1 MKLAP
6 ALCALLLAFQ
16 PVASAM
22 PQGNPPAPLTKK
34 QLEAKAKE
42 LVAEGKALEKQG
54 KLAEARDKY
63 VDAEGFT
70 STGDALNGIHRI
82 DDKEKQ
88 QVESILSQAR
98 TLYETGKFTDSLQ
111 QLQKGLE
118 IQPSNP
124 ALHYDLALCYANT
137 GDGPNAALQ
146 LDLAIDSL
154 PNNKERT
161 ELLELRSS
169 IVMGIPAPTF
179 PGDARDNLASFN
191 ARFLQEGR
199 DPGEN
204 RTQTVESSLCDQ
216 IAALKTEFPANPAIL
231 FNTAKCTEEAAQPQD
246 AAQQLANY
254 LQATPFALDR
264 ADVQVQ
270 QQDLAS
276 LASLSGVIGQSVQLH
291 FATAARYL
299 DYRHFD
305 RAITEYEAAEQ
316 IQPDFAPTEWQLG
329 ILYEC
334 LGNVTKARQHL
345 QLYQQMETDAARK
358 SAADAHL
365 STLDDRHDLYE
376 ANVED
381 AEDIL
386 SALLLHAMGIDTEG
400 VKHRAKLTKNEQ
412 SHASD
417 RYIMTTMATERF
429 SQPYV
434 QRQLGIAQQDVNA
447 ALDIF
452 PLGAEANE
460 MLAIIDLQGNNWPAA
475 YRCYDAVASQN
486 FPVSFYAQVNSAH
499 NSKIVRAAKVEIG
512 SDAIRLVYLT
522 SYNEKKQIS
531 EAPKE
536 SAGED
541 DLGNLI
547 VSSDQPPDPNAESLV
562 IHPEDL
568 KGISTD
574 KNFVLLKLRKDQLYL
589 APLNMLSDAPVE
601 GAAARTFGNEY
612 TRMFIRYLGYEQARL
627 GKEGMT
633 AGEKFK
639 LGFEIAEVGLTIG
652 LTIGTMGVGAP
663 AAYSSAVQAVQIM
676 HALNVYN
683 AVSTGVELANQTRQ
697 VVNTMRADMTKLEQ
711 ASNDDQRVLSGLE
724 FKIIPTQP
732 VPLKFRD
739 KF

>member
-1 MKLAP
+1 
-6 ALCALLLAFQ
+6 
-16 PVASAM
+16 
-22 PQGNPPAPLTKK
+22 
-34 QLEAKAKE
+34 
-42 LVAEGKALEKQG
+42 
-54 KLAEARDKY
+54 
-63 VDAEGFT
+63 
-70 STGDALNGIHRI
+70 
-82 DDKEKQ
+82 
-88 QVESILSQAR
+88 
-98 TLYETGKFTDSLQ
+98 
-111 QLQKGLE
+111 
-118 IQPSNP
+118 
-124 ALHYDLALCYANT
+124 
-137 GDGPNAALQ
+137 
-146 LDLAIDSL
+146 
-154 PNNKERT
+154 
-161 ELLELRSS
+161 
-169 IVMGIPAPTF
+169 
-179 PGDARDNLASFN
+179 
-191 ARFLQEGR
+191 
-199 DPGEN
+199 
-204 RTQTVESSLCDQ
+204 
-216 IAALKTEFPANPAIL
+216 
-231 FNTAKCTEEAAQPQD
+231 
-246 AAQQLANY
+246 
-254 LQATPFALDR
+254 
-264 ADVQVQ
+264 
-270 QQDLAS
+270 
-276 LASLSGVIGQSVQLH
+276 
-291 FATAARYL
+291 
-299 DYRHFD
+299 
-305 RAITEYEAAEQ
+305 
-316 IQPDFAPTEWQLG
+316 
-329 ILYEC
+329 
-334 LGNVTKARQHL
+334 
-345 QLYQQMETDAARK
+345 
-358 SAADAHL
+358 
-365 STLDDRHDLYE
+365 
-376 ANVED
+376 
-381 AEDIL
+381 
-386 SALLLHAMGIDTEG
+386 
-400 VKHRAKLTKNEQ
+400 
-412 SHASD
+412 
-417 RYIMTTMATERF
+417 
-429 SQPYV
+429 
-434 QRQLGIAQQDVNA
+434 
-447 ALDIF
+447 
-452 PLGAEANE
+452 
-460 MLAIIDLQGNNWPAA
+460 AIIDLQGNNWPAA

-711 ASNDDQRVLSGLE
+711 ASNDDQRALSGLE